1 MTSLKI
7 QSKNCDL
14 TEKSTFCNLTIFL
27 MRILRLQNKNCD
39 LTEKIQLLEFL
50 QFSHKWVIVYL
61 ELHITQFN
69 LLFLSLK
76 ASILFLGNWSTLQL
90 WKAWKRLLTW
100 NLTVK
105 GYVSPSWSSRDHL
118 ACPSFENPWARLK
131 RPKQMLTLWYVQLS
145 LKILHTSH
153 FIVSSKKSNFEMS
166 LNFKLFI

>member
-1 MTSLKI
+1 MTILSWKYY
-7 QSKNCDL
+7 KNHI
-14 TEKSTFCNLTIFL
+14 KYCNLTG
-27 MRILRLQNKNCD
+27 KN
-39 LTEKIQLLEFL
+39 LLEFYNFRTNESL
-50 QFSHKWVIVYL
+50 CT
-61 ELHITQFN
+61 LHITQFN

-131 RPKQMLTLWYVQLS
+131 RPKQPLTLWYVQLS

-153 FIVSSKKSNFEMS
+153 FIVSSKKSNFEIS
-166 LNFKLFI
+166 LNFEVFI